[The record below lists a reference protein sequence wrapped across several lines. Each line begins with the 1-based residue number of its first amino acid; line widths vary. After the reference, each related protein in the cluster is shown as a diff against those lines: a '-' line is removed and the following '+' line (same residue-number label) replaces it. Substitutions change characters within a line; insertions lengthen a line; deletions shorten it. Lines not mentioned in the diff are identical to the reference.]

1 MLTLQEGKTASINVS
16 ISKSCMLDSGMSEGY
31 SDQTFG
37 LFRFSGWESQQI
49 SFKQSNVPVF
59 TTINI
64 ISIISYLWSG
74 LTSSSIQNLSN
85 ASPSELNTDLCIC
98 VNLYMRS
105 RQGRT
110 MKCVPLSDRP
120 VSTLMVSFQAKDKVG
135 LSKDLQ
141 KAFLCKNSRQ
151 RKCCILHTLSTF
163 CACL

>member
-37 LFRFSGWESQQI
+37 LFR
-49 SFKQSNVPVF
+49 
-59 TTINI
+59 
-64 ISIISYLWSG
+64 

-98 VNLYMRS
+98 VNQYMRS

>member
-1 MLTLQEGKTASINVS
+1 MFTLQEGKTASINVS

-98 VNLYMRS
+98 VNQYMRS

-141 KAFLCKNSRQ
+141 KAFLCKIAGNENAAFFT
-151 RKCCILHTLSTF
+151 H
-163 CACL
+163 